1 MHKVSKKV
9 VSLQPKGCENGL
21 RLSNSSKLDCVR
33 LAPSLHARKAIWWQM
48 PPDVRES
55 GESPELYLQL

>member
-1 MHKVSKKV
+1 MHRISKKV
-9 VSLQPKGCENGL
+9 VTLQ
-21 RLSNSSKLDCVR
+21 
-33 LAPSLHARKAIWWQM
+33 ARKAIWWLM

>member
-1 MHKVSKKV
+1 MHRISKKV
-9 VSLQPKGCENGL
+9 VTLQPKGCENGR
-21 RLSNSSKLDCVR
+21 RLSNWNKFHCVR
-33 LAPSLHARKAIWWQM
+33 LAPSLHTIKAIWWLM

>member
-1 MHKVSKKV
+1 MHHISKKV
-9 VSLQPKGCENGL
+9 VTLQPT
-21 RLSNSSKLDCVR
+21 
-33 LAPSLHARKAIWWQM
+33 KAIWWLM